1 MQFCPLWILGIVS
14 AHATES
20 YIAKDVPL
28 DAYATKY
35 SRILGNQYSDTTTKK
50 LKLICE
56 EMMLFLIE
64 IQAEDLSDLF
74 NSYIYFMTTFDE
86 RGEPRKIKTFFKNAL
101 APVNAEATVAE
112 VMKSFKVFTFKY
124 RSNDVLTVP
133 VDWQVSDVEKIS
145 WLGDLFDEEITY
157 RDGFDLS

>member
-1 MQFCPLWILGIVS
+1 MQFCPLRILGIVS

-101 APVNAEATVAE
+101 APVNSEATVAE

-124 RSNDVLTVP
+124 RSNDVLTMP

>member
-28 DAYATKY
+28 DAYVIKY

-86 RGEPRKIKTFFKNAL
+86 RGEPRKIKTLFKNAL

>member
-28 DAYATKY
+28 DAYAIKY

-74 NSYIYFMTTFDE
+74 NSYVYFMTTFDE

>member
-28 DAYATKY
+28 DAYAIKY

-101 APVNAEATVAE
+101 APENAEATVAE

-133 VDWQVSDVEKIS
+133 VDWQVSDIEKIS

>member
-1 MQFCPLWILGIVS
+1 MQFCPLRILGIVS

-124 RSNDVLTVP
+124 RSNDVLTMP

>member
-1 MQFCPLWILGIVS
+1 
-14 AHATES
+14 
-20 YIAKDVPL
+20 
-28 DAYATKY
+28 
-35 SRILGNQYSDTTTKK
+35 
-50 LKLICE
+50 
-56 EMMLFLIE
+56 
-64 IQAEDLSDLF
+64 
-74 NSYIYFMTTFDE
+74 MTTFDE
-86 RGEPRKIKTFFKNAL
+86 RGEPRKIKTLFKNAL

>member
-28 DAYATKY
+28 DAYAIKY
-35 SRILGNQYSDTTTKK
+35 SRILGDQYSDTTTKK

>member
-1 MQFCPLWILGIVS
+1 MQFCPLWILGILS

-20 YIAKDVPL
+20 YVAKDVPL
-28 DAYATKY
+28 DAYAIKY
-35 SRILGNQYSDTTTKK
+35 GKILGNQYSDTTTKK

>member
-28 DAYATKY
+28 DAYAIKY

>member
-1 MQFCPLWILGIVS
+1 MEFCPLWILGIVS

-28 DAYATKY
+28 DAYAIKY

-50 LKLICE
+50 LKSVCE

>member
-28 DAYATKY
+28 DAYAVKY

-50 LKLICE
+50 VKLICE

-112 VMKSFKVFTFKY
+112 VLKSFKVFTFKY

>member
-1 MQFCPLWILGIVS
+1 MQFCPLWIIGIVS

-28 DAYATKY
+28 DAYAIKY
-35 SRILGNQYSDTTTKK
+35 SRILGDQYSDTTTKK

>member
-28 DAYATKY
+28 DAYAIKY

-133 VDWQVSDVEKIS
+133 VDWQVSDIEKIS

>member
-1 MQFCPLWILGIVS
+1 MEFCPLWILGIVS

-20 YIAKDVPL
+20 YISKDVPL
-28 DAYATKY
+28 DAYAIKY

>member
-28 DAYATKY
+28 DAYAIKY

-157 RDGFDLS
+157 RDCFDLS

>member
-20 YIAKDVPL
+20 YIDKDVPL
-28 DAYATKY
+28 DAYAVKY
-35 SRILGNQYSDTTTKK
+35 SGILGNQFSDTTTKK
-50 LKLICE
+50 LKSVCE

-101 APVNAEATVAE
+101 APVNSEATVAE

-133 VDWQVSDVEKIS
+133 VDWQVSDIEKIS

>member
-74 NSYIYFMTTFDE
+74 NSYVYFMTTFDE

>member
-1 MQFCPLWILGIVS
+1 MQFCPLWVLGIVS
-14 AHATES
+14 AHATEG

-28 DAYATKY
+28 DAYAIKY

-157 RDGFDLS
+157 RDGFDLT

>member
-1 MQFCPLWILGIVS
+1 MEFCPLWILGIVS

-20 YIAKDVPL
+20 YISKDVPL
-28 DAYATKY
+28 GAYAIKY

-50 LKLICE
+50 LKSICE

-112 VMKSFKVFTFKY
+112 AMKSFKVFTFKY